1 MTVFAKTTI
10 CVLSS
15 KFVVWLL
22 VVSVVA
28 FCILSV
34 PTVALVEATEAE
46 AKSAIDAAQEELVVC
61 YEAIANASGA
71 GANVSDLIL
80 VLDLAGGNL
89 SKADLAYKTG
99 DFASAQSYAVQSL
112 NLLVQNNVK
121 NQANALMGS
130 ASNARLW
137 DFMINVAGSLIGA
150 FVVACSGFIVWT
162 FLKKRE
168 VERGSVTR

>member
-1 MTVFAKTTI
+1 MLSRRFVASLLIALIAAFS
-10 CVLSS
+10 VLSMPVCV
-15 KFVVWLL
+15 FG
-22 VVSVVA
+22 
-28 FCILSV
+28 
-34 PTVALVEATEAE
+34 EASETDAR
-46 AKSAIDAAQEELVVC
+46 SAIDAAHGELVVC
-61 YEAIANASGA
+61 YQAVANASGA
-71 GANVSDLIL
+71 GANVTGLIL
-80 VLDLAGGNL
+80 ILDQAGGNL
-89 SKADLAYKTG
+89 SRADLAYKMG
-99 DFASAQSYAVQSL
+99 DFSSAQSYAVQSL